1 MAFPQFHLPLICL
14 ILKHLA
20 CFFTLGFFFLGRT
33 RKNPLLFVLCYINL
47 FFLNEAIMLHLHC
60 LFNWNFLFLFVYQ
73 IPVTHAS
80 VDFSYLLMYL
90 CVCVCVY
97 LCLIPKPRLNETV
110 TDIPSPRAYLKT
122 IIFFF
127 EKVTLRIA
135 IFEKVPCYENF
146 NRLATTL

>member
-1 MAFPQFHLPLICL
+1 
-14 ILKHLA
+14 
-20 CFFTLGFFFLGRT
+20 
-33 RKNPLLFVLCYINL
+33 
-47 FFLNEAIMLHLHC
+47 MLHLHC

-90 CVCVCVY
+90 CVCVY

-146 NRLATTL
+146 NRLATTLWRPYFINSYFKNGVEVIWLFSTVLLLTYNNHN